1 MIGHG
6 VRLRDL
12 TPVYFDAMT
21 AKAEPTPARSNLS
34 QACGNPIIAR
44 FDGGQL
50 SSRRAVA
57 FAPKV

>member
-1 MIGHG
+1 MGFG
-6 VRLRDL
+6 CETLRLFI
-12 TPVYFDAMT
+12 FDAMT